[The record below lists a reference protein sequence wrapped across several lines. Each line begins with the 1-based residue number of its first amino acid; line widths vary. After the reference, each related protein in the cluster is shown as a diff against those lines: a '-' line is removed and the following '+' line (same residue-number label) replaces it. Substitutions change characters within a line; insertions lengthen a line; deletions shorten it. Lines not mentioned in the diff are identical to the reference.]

1 MRRKTVRLK
10 RKKTNSR
17 KIYKGGDP
25 PTVRE
30 LINAAKSNTT
40 PLYQPPPVIQT
51 PPNPLQ
57 EAWAK
62 GVQQREQNKAK
73 KIAQMTPLE
82 RRLLQR
88 NNTPQLTFVNKRNKI
103 KKTPEEKLNNIMRGY
118 EEGIYQDQFYTQMSP
133 EVLETTKA
141 QNRQKENLKLLG
153 KLTFKNPKVPF
164 SFQTENRAR
173 ANKKIL
179 EERMEENR
187 RQKIIK
193 GYLGQNYEP
202 LAPTRANIVRKELA
216 RMIEPAGRLLV
227 EKGSEGSGNNYQK
240 DPATGRWIKKV
251 KNQTISKLSNWELGT
266 VDDTEYFFHN
276 KVTDETQ
283 WELNGWEVASVI
295 NGLPTFIKKST
306 GETSTTL
313 LD

>member
-1 MRRKTVRLK
+1 MPQRKRKT
-10 RKKTNSR
+10 R
-17 KIYKGGDP
+17 KIYKGGNP
-25 PTVRE
+25 PTVHG
-30 LINAAKSNTT
+30 LISAAAQEKQ
-40 PLYQPPPVIQT
+40 LYQSPPVVK
-51 PPNPLQ
+51 NELRN
-57 EAWAK
+57 AWAK
-62 GVQQREQNKAK
+62 GVQQREQNRAK
-73 KIAQMTPLE
+73 KIAEMTPLE
-82 RRLLQR
+82 RRLLAR
-88 NNTPQLTFVNKRNKI
+88 NNTPQFTFINKRNKI
-103 KKTPEEKLNNIMRGY
+103 KKTPEEKLNNIMRTY
-118 EEGIYQDQFYTQMSP
+118 EEGIYQDPFYTQMSP
-133 EVLETTKA
+133 AILTATKT

-202 LAPTRANIVRKELA
+202 LAPTRANIVKKELA
-216 RMIEPAGRLLV
+216 RMIEPAGKLLV
-227 EKGSEGSGNNYQK
+227 NKDSEGSGNNYQK
-240 DPATGRWIKKV
+240 DPTTGRWIKTV
-251 KNQTISKLSNWELGT
+251 KTQTINKLSNWELGT

-295 NGLPTFIKKST
+295 NGLPTFINKST

-313 LD
+313 LDQKEGLN

>member
-1 MRRKTVRLK
+1 MRT
-10 RKKTNSR
+10 
-17 KIYKGGDP
+17 
-25 PTVRE
+25 
-30 LINAAKSNTT
+30 
-40 PLYQPPPVIQT
+40 
-51 PPNPLQ
+51 
-57 EAWAK
+57 
-62 GVQQREQNKAK
+62 
-73 KIAQMTPLE
+73 
-82 RRLLQR
+82 
-88 NNTPQLTFVNKRNKI
+88 
-103 KKTPEEKLNNIMRGY
+103 Y
-118 EEGIYQDQFYTQMSP
+118 EEGIYKDPFYTQMSP
-133 EVLETTKA
+133 EILTATKT

-202 LAPTRANIVRKELA
+202 LAPTRANIVKKELA
-216 RMIEPAGRLLV
+216 RMIEPAGKLLV
-227 EKGSEGSGNNYQK
+227 NKGSEGSGNNYQK
-240 DPATGRWIKKV
+240 DPTTGRWIKTV
-251 KNQTISKLSNWELGT
+251 KTQTISKLSNWELGT

-295 NGLPTFIKKST
+295 NGLPTFINKST